1 MASVVR
7 TVQARAGDRTFVV
20 RVLDDSAVSVE
31 GIEGTFT
38 VARVDRHAYRVTR
51 AEGAERGEASR
62 LVWARV
68 DGPGGVVWATA
79 NGDTIEV
86 ALETSARPARP
97 TVAAVGSLAA
107 PMPATVVSVRVKP
120 GDAVTRGQTL
130 ALLEAMKMELPLR
143 APADGV
149 VRAVHCQPGEL
160 VQPGPP
166 LIELD

>member
-7 TVQARAGDRTFVV
+7 TLRARTGDRTLVV
-20 RVLDDSAVSVE
+20 RVLDDSAVSIE
-31 GIEGTFT
+31 GVEGTFT
-38 VARVDRHAYRVTR
+38 VARVDRYRYRVTR
-51 AEGAERGEASR
+51 AEAPNGSEASM

-68 DGPGGVVWATA
+68 DGRGGKVWATA
-79 NGDTIEV
+79 HADTIEV
-86 ALETSARPARP
+86 AVETAARAARP
-97 TVAAVGSLAA
+97 TVASAGSLAA

-120 GDAVTRGQTL
+120 GDAVTQGQTL

-149 VRAVHCQPGEL
+149 VRAVHCRPGEL